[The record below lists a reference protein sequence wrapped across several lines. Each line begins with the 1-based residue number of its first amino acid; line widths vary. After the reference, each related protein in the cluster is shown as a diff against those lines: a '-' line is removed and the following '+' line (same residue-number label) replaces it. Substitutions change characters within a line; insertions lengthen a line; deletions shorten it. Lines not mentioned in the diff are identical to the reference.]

1 MDNNSDFIFIEDC
14 KNDVSRLMNEI
25 ELKCDKLEILYR
37 DYLREAVKQKDY
49 LMSLDTMFFQISLTK
64 QDLKN
69 NKTLL
74 NSFLNTVYG
83 QYFKFYKKILNSL
96 EECDTTEI
104 FNDFSLIRNFR
115 TYYDLE
121 DSFEYTFDE
130 IDSVHSVIYNIINL
144 IEQYIHRKKYTIED
158 DNIRVEKGINIHHLV
173 YQKTHNIE
181 VLTQKN
187 LLFKKI
193 LNDYYISQKK
203 FFKRLQLK
211 LKIQFCQL
219 DSDIKFDTVTYR
231 SRESVTTKIDTILD
245 NNSGSFEN
253 LLLDDLQIQDYNK
266 KSFSERAKDLLLLSL
281 KFCCIDFKKL
291 D

>member
-130 IDSVHSVIYNIINL
+130 IDSVHSVISVS
-144 IEQYIHRKKYTIED
+144 YT
-158 DNIRVEKGINIHHLV
+158 HL
-173 YQKTHNIE
+173 T
-181 VLTQKN
+181 LP
-187 LLFKKI
+187 
-193 LNDYYISQKK
+193 
-203 FFKRLQLK
+203 
-211 LKIQFCQL
+211 
-219 DSDIKFDTVTYR
+219 
-231 SRESVTTKIDTILD
+231 TIL
-245 NNSGSFEN
+245 
-253 LLLDDLQIQDYNK
+253 LV
-266 KSFSERAKDLLLLSL
+266 
-281 KFCCIDFKKL
+281 
-291 D
+291 